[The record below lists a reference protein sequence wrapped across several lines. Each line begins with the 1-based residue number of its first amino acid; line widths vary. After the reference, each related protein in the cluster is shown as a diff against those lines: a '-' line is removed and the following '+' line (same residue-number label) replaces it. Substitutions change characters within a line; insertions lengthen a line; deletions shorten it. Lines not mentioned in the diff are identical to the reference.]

1 MIWKS
6 GEVSSDF
13 VALGRSRE
21 KYSNGMS
28 YSRVILKDSVY
39 VPDLTFTLI
48 SISRLDLVKCGTLF
62 KDGECTILYPDGR
75 TMATLLLFNGL
86 HCLIDERPATTLDHA
101 QLTTTKMDIN
111 KAHQKF
117 GHIAH
122 AAIKHM
128 VKTGMI
134 MGVKL
139 NPDSKPK
146 FYEPSAKAK
155 SNHQLFLKESTV
167 LPGMVNTST
176 GISGALLQSKLSET
190 ITSYK
195 KDEAYIK
202 MQTRHRIK

>member
-1 MIWKS
+1 
-6 GEVSSDF
+6 
-13 VALGRSRE
+13 
-21 KYSNGMS
+21 MS

-62 KDGECTILYPDGR
+62 KDGKCTILYPDGR

-134 MGVKL
+134 MGFKL

-176 GISGALLQSKLSET
+176 GISGALLQSKV
-190 ITSYK
+190 
-195 KDEAYIK
+195 
-202 MQTRHRIK
+202 